1 MSEKC
6 EKKNIQVQSVSN
18 AMICANETND
28 QIFVQHA
35 KNQFIIARFDESCT
49 LFFNTLIST
58 CGFKLVVRSSQCVQ
72 LSGARHGFKF
82 STVLNLSAFNLPFC

>member
-35 KNQFIIARFDESCT
+35 KNQLKFAKCDYSYIRVFKIFI
-49 LFFNTLIST
+49 
-58 CGFKLVVRSSQCVQ
+58 SSYGLAV
-72 LSGARHGFKF
+72 
-82 STVLNLSAFNLPFC
+82 